1 MKNSNYLEQREKD
14 TKGLT
19 KIKQSYFETNDY
31 DPTPNPTPPQHPN
44 HFLNVQINS
53 YINESHNIEIEK
65 KMWEILHLSWPTTP
79 GKDR

>member
-1 MKNSNYLEQREKD
+1 MENSNYLEQREKD

-31 DPTPNPTPPQHPN
+31 DPTPQPPNPQKPKTI
-44 HFLNVQINS
+44 FKFAKKTV
-53 YINESHNIEIEK
+53 INESHNIEIEK

-79 GKDR
+79 GKD